1 VNARVL
7 GIAAAGA
14 LVAACRTEQTIVTPD
29 PHLERMLDQEKAR
42 PYEESAAL
50 PLGMAMQ
57 KPPEGTVPFAR
68 EAPLSG
74 ATIDGHWTER
84 VPLHVDRAFVQ
95 RGRRDFETFCA
106 ACHGILGDGTS
117 AVAPKMRLCKPEDL
131 TSADA
136 RSYPPGRVFQAIRA
150 GYGLMPPY
158 AVQLS
163 ERDAWAVVAYVR
175 ALQIAR
181 GTRVSDLPPDAR
193 AELDRWAAMAPHRK
207 EAP

>member
-1 VNARVL
+1 
-7 GIAAAGA
+7 
-14 LVAACRTEQTIVTPD
+14 
-29 PHLERMLDQEKAR
+29 
-42 PYEESAAL
+42 
-50 PLGMAMQ
+50 MAMQ

-68 EAPLSG
+68 VAEAPPAG
-74 ATIDGHWTER
+74 ATVEGRWTSR
-84 VPLHVDRAFVQ
+84 IPVHVDRAFVEQ
-95 RGRRDFETFCA
+95 GRRHFETFCA

-136 RSYPPGRVFQAIRA
+136 RSYPPGRVFQAVRA
-150 GYGLMPPY
+150 GYGLMPSY

-163 ERDAWAVVAYVR
+163 ERESWAVVAYVR

-181 GTRVSDLPPDAR
+181 GTRVSELAPGAR
-193 AELDRWAAMAPHRK
+193 VELDRSLAAAADRR